1 MKINKYFVQET
12 IESLL
17 SQLGYFYIPTKANK
31 KRVCD
36 FFNRY
41 RSFFDLPIQ
50 NKLYDII
57 HIRPLKS
64 YIDSNE
70 TWRILYYIYMT
81 LVEYIKW
88 IINFTEFYE
97 HFKQQLYSETIK
109 YKKWKKNN
117 IHTYIFIV
125 VFFVFLVLLVCRK
138 QIWIINYH
146 I

>member
-36 FFNRY
+36 FFQ
-41 RSFFDLPIQ
+41 SLPFFFFDLPIQ

-70 TWRILYYIYMT
+70 DMKEFCYYIYHDFSKIYQMNYKT
-81 LVEYIKW
+81 SQ
-88 IINFTEFYE
+88 EFYE

-125 VFFVFLVLLVCRK
+125 VFFVFLGIYLYVEMK
-138 QIWIINYH
+138 FES
-146 I
+146 